1 LVIFRLTA
9 FFMRELEHFINAG
22 FGWVCRKCE
31 PGSTVEDDSL
41 PSRLMRE
48 GEAESKNPRLSN
60 QALARW
66 ADREHTTL
74 ECPQCGITEEV

>member
-1 LVIFRLTA
+1 
-9 FFMRELEHFINAG
+9 MRELKHFYNAG
-22 FGWVCRKCE
+22 FGWICRKCE
-31 PGSTVEDDSL
+31 PEITSADDAQ

-74 ECPQCGITEEV
+74 ECPRCGIKQSLLTK

>member
-1 LVIFRLTA
+1 MTDRL
-9 FFMRELEHFINAG
+9 FMHELEHFYNAG
-22 FGWVCRKCE
+22 FGWVCRKCDTE
-31 PGSTVEDDSL
+31 SKAEGTSL

-60 QALARW
+60 EALARW

-74 ECPQCGITEEV
+74 ECPRCGTRQTVPII

>member
-1 LVIFRLTA
+1 
-9 FFMRELEHFINAG
+9 MRELEHFYNAG
-22 FGWVCRKCE
+22 FGWICRKCQAE
-31 PGSTVEDDSL
+31 SNPEGGSG

-60 QALARW
+60 EALARW

-74 ECPQCGITEEV
+74 ECPRCGITNKI